1 MKRTI
6 AVVALVLG
14 LALPARADP
23 VSDVRKLAEQGNPEA
38 QFALGTLYRDG
49 QGVEQDLK
57 QTIKWWEKAAE
68 LGYVDA
74 QFALGNIY
82 SGGYGV
88 TRDYVLSYMWFDIT
102 AAQTGTVWLEPI
114 ARSNRDAL
122 VQRMTAAEISKAKEM
137 SAEWLARQ
145 KE

>member
-1 MKRTI
+1 MRRMI
-6 AVVALVLG
+6 AVAVLLLG
-14 LALPARADP
+14 LALPAWADA
-23 VSDVRKLAEQGNPEA
+23 VSEIRKLAEQGDPEA

-49 QGVEQDLK
+49 QGVEQDLA
-57 QTIKWWEKAAE
+57 QTLTWWEKAAE

-102 AAQTGTVWLEPI
+102 AAQTDTPWLAPI
-114 ARSNRDAL
+114 AESNRDAL
-122 VQRMTAAEISKAKEM
+122 LDRMAAAEVAKAKQM
-137 SAEWLARQ
+137 SADWLAKHKQ
-145 KE
+145 

>member
-23 VSDVRKLAEQGNPEA
+23 VSDVRKLAEQGDPEA

-49 QGVEQDLK
+49 QGVEKDLK
-57 QTIKWWEKAAE
+57 QTIKWWEEAAE

-102 AAQTGTVWLEPI
+102 ATQTESPWLPPI

-122 VQRMTAAEISKAKEM
+122 VTRMTDEEVSKAKRLA
-137 SAEWLARQ
+137 AEWIAKHKR
-145 KE
+145 